1 MSFEDL
7 TFEDFE
13 KHEEM
18 CEELGDKINGMCN
31 YFRSTFAEV
40 PCEKMG
46 IEKYSCRVEVSF
58 STEKNY
64 IYRNFEAKYLGNLL
78 YAISCFN
85 ADIEGISDAEDD
97 YECVYLIKW
106 ANGQAQA
113 ITFEYAKTE
122 EGKSALKFADESNE
136 DVFIMCIDDAMQT
149 MMDICQNEKIEPL
162 NQVLTPILSSN
173 SHNAIKHTVIAW
185 VVICLNM
192 MLGTFAVLNYFDL
205 R

>member
-1 MSFEDL
+1 MRVCQSASKYTIGGWVLVAVETRVRTVEDFKMNFDDVA
-7 TFEDFE
+7 FEDFE

-18 CEELGDKINGMCN
+18 CEKLADKIHGMCN
-31 YFRSTFAEV
+31 YFRSVFAEV

-64 IYRNFEAKYLGNLL
+64 IYRNFEAKHLGDLL

-85 ADIEGISDAEDD
+85 ADIEGISSAEDD
-97 YECVYLIKW
+97 YECIYLIKW
-106 ANGQAQA
+106 ANGQAHA
-113 ITFEYAKTE
+113 ITFEYSKTD
-122 EGKSALKFADESNE
+122 EGKAALKFADESNE

-162 NQVLTPILSSN
+162 N
-173 SHNAIKHTVIAW
+173 
-185 VVICLNM
+185 
-192 MLGTFAVLNYFDL
+192 
-205 R
+205 

>member
-113 ITFEYAKTE
+113 ITFEHAKTE

-162 NQVLTPILSSN
+162 NQVLT
-173 SHNAIKHTVIAW
+173 
-185 VVICLNM
+185 
-192 MLGTFAVLNYFDL
+192 YFI
-205 R
+205 RHF